1 MQRPPAIRC
10 KGDHGGHGQVAAGAQ
25 SRTMDRL
32 PCASTW
38 YPFSVP
44 TRYAGAIQTWRST
57 PILQYSSTPTLHQS
71 ARPDSRTR
79 TTTTIRGRRRYED
92 EAPGEGVDDF
102 SARIRQE
109 QQDPESISIV
119 IRDVPI
125 APERF
130 SPSTTARYRPSASL
144 ARQK

>member
-1 MQRPPAIRC
+1 MKWHNRITQGFSPGFCVLWR
-10 KGDHGGHGQVAAGAQ
+10 Q
-25 SRTMDRL
+25 SAVRLYARKSIPEL

-57 PILQYSSTPTLHQS
+57 PILQYSNSPS
-71 ARPDSRTR
+71 
-79 TTTTIRGRRRYED
+79 IRAAGFED

-109 QQDPESISIV
+109 QQDPES
-119 IRDVPI
+119 
-125 APERF
+125 
-130 SPSTTARYRPSASL
+130 
-144 ARQK
+144 